1 MVVKPPAISLQGNNI
16 GVENLFSDL
25 AKLD

>member
-1 MVVKPPAISLQGNNI
+1 MVVKPPAIALQGNI